1 MLSENKDMLFL
12 LQFVSANI
20 IYLLQSVLI
29 LFGTKMK
36 VMGRAI
42 VHMDLDTFFVSC
54 ERLTDSRL
62 NGIPLIIGGGER
74 GVVASCSYEA
84 RTFGV
89 RSAMPIKMALRLCP
103 QAKVMKGDMELYSR
117 LSHAVTEVIEE
128 KAPVVEKASIDE
140 FYLDITGM
148 DKFYGSYTW
157 TNELAQSITKETG
170 LPISFALSVNK
181 TVSKIATGEGKPK
194 GNLEIPEDMVRPFL
208 NPLSIK
214 KIPMVGDVTFQLLSR
229 IGVRNIQTLS
239 EMPAE
244 VLQQMIGKNG
254 IELWKK
260 ANGIDNNPVEPY
272 TERKSISTEHT
283 FSQDTIDLG
292 ELKNVLQGMVEKL
305 AFQLRSEEWLTST
318 VVVKIRY
325 ANFDTETKQCKV
337 QYTSAD
343 HILIKNV
350 TELFNKL
357 FQRRMRLRLIGIRF
371 SGLVRGTYQINMFDD
386 TEEMLSLYQ
395 AMDRMKTRYGFDAV
409 MRGGG
414 AILKPN
420 NKAEILKRKK

>member
-1 MLSENKDMLFL
+1 M
-12 LQFVSANI
+12 A
-20 IYLLQSVLI
+20 
-29 LFGTKMK
+29 
-36 VMGRAI
+36 RAI

-103 QAKVMKGDMELYSR
+103 QAKVMKGDMELYSK

-128 KAPVVEKASIDE
+128 KAPIMEKASIDE
-140 FYLDITGM
+140 FYLDISGM
-148 DKFYGSYTW
+148 DKFYGSYKW
-157 TNELAQSITKETG
+157 TNELAQSVTKETG

-208 NPLSIK
+208 NPLSIR

-229 IGVRNIQTLS
+229 IGIRNIQTLS

-283 FSQDTIDLG
+283 FLQDTIDV
-292 ELKNVLQGMVEKL
+292 EKLKRVLQGMVEKL
-305 AFQLRSEEWLTST
+305 AFQLRSEQWLTST
-318 VVVKIRY
+318 VTVKIKY
-325 ANFDTETKQCKV
+325 ANFDTETKQSRV

-343 HILIKNV
+343 HILIKTV
-350 TELFNKL
+350 LELFEKL
-357 FQRRMRLRLIGIRF
+357 YQRRMRLRLIGIRF
-371 SGLVRGTYQINMFDD
+371 NGLVRGTYQINIFED

-409 MRGGG
+409 MRCAG
-414 AILKPN
+414 ATFKPN
-420 NKAEILKRKK
+420 NKDEILKRKR

>member
-1 MLSENKDMLFL
+1 
-12 LQFVSANI
+12 
-20 IYLLQSVLI
+20 
-29 LFGTKMK
+29 
-36 VMGRAI
+36 
-42 VHMDLDTFFVSC
+42 MDLDTFFVSC

-103 QAKVMKGDMELYSR
+103 QARVMKGDMELYSR
-117 LSHAVTEVIEE
+117 LSHTVTEVIEE
-128 KAPVVEKASIDE
+128 KAPVMEKASIDE

-148 DKFYGSYTW
+148 DKFYGSYAW
-157 TNELAQSITKETG
+157 TNELALSVTKETG

-229 IGVRNIQTLS
+229 IGVRNIKTLS

-260 ANGIDNNPVEPY
+260 ANGIDNTPVEPY

-283 FSQDTIDLG
+283 FLQDTIDV
-292 ELKNVLQGMVEKL
+292 EKLKRVLQGMVEKL

-318 VVVKIRY
+318 VTVKIKY
-325 ANFDTETKQCKV
+325 ANFDTETKQCRV

-343 HILIKNV
+343 HILTKNIY
-350 TELFNKL
+350 ELFDKL
-357 FQRRMRLRLIGIRF
+357 FQRRMRLRLIGVRF
-371 SGLVRGTYQINMFDD
+371 SGLVRGTYQINMFED

-395 AMDRMKTRYGFDAV
+395 AMDRMKARYGFDAV
-409 MRGGG
+409 MRCGG
-414 AILKPN
+414 AIFKPN
-420 NKAEILKRKK
+420 TKDEILKRKK

>member
-1 MLSENKDMLFL
+1 M

-36 VMGRAI
+36 IMGRAI

-54 ERLTDSRL
+54 ERLTDPRL

-89 RSAMPIKMALRLCP
+89 RSAMPIRMALRLCP

-117 LSHAVTEVIEE
+117 LSHEVTEVIEE
-128 KAPVVEKASIDE
+128 KAPVMEKASIDE

-148 DKFYGSYTW
+148 DKFYGSYLW
-157 TNELAQSITKETG
+157 TNELAQSVTKETG

-194 GNLEIPEDMVRPFL
+194 GNLEIPEDMVKPFL
-208 NPLSIK
+208 NPLSIR
-214 KIPMVGDVTFQLLSR
+214 KIPMVGDATFQLLSR

-283 FSQDTIDLG
+283 FLQDTIDLDK
-292 ELKNVLQGMVEKL
+292 LKRVLQGMVEKL
-305 AFQLRSEEWLTST
+305 AFQLRSEGWLTST
-318 VVVKIRY
+318 VVIKIRY
-325 ANFDTETKQCKV
+325 ANFDTETKQCRV

-343 HILIKNV
+343 HILMKNV
-350 TELFNKL
+350 TDLFNKL
-357 FQRRMRLRLIGIRF
+357 YQRRMRLRLIGIRF
-371 SGLVRGTYQINMFDD
+371 CGLVRGTYQINMFED

-414 AILKPN
+414 ATFKPN
-420 NKAEILKRKK
+420 NKNEILKRKK